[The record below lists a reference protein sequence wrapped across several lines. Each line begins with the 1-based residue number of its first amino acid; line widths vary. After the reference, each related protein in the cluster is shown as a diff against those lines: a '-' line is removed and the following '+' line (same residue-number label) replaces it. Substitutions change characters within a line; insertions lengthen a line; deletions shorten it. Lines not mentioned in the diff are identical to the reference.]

1 MNNRNGFVP
10 MNLQLFAETPAA
22 RAQAAEAPQGDPAA
36 QTPAAGA
43 QAVDYAKIQKMLDGT
58 LAAKE
63 DTALKAYFK
72 QQGLTQQ
79 EAESAMAAFKAEKAK
94 NQPDV
99 GAMQSELEQAKAAL
113 AQVPFVLKLAD
124 LTGAVGKDGKPDTEG
139 ITKAINAVLEAVP
152 AFKPQAQQQA
162 GFVPAKVGAGSTPQQ
177 QAGQQAPQQ
186 PAIKRWNR
194 FSCSSRTFLGVI

>member
-1 MNNRNGFVP
+1 MNNRNGFMP
-10 MNLQLFAETPAA
+10 MNLQLFAETPTAGA
-22 RAQAAEAPQGDPAA
+22 PAAEAPATQGDPAA
-36 QTPAAGA
+36 QTPTAGA

-99 GAMQSELEQAKAAL
+99 FHKH
-113 AQVPFVLKLAD
+113 VRNTV
-124 LTGAVGKDGKPDTEG
+124 
-139 ITKAINAVLEAVP
+139 INGGLIW
-152 AFKPQAQQQA
+152 F
-162 GFVPAKVGAGSTPQQ
+162 
-177 QAGQQAPQQ
+177 
-186 PAIKRWNR
+186 W
-194 FSCSSRTFLGVI
+194 